1 MQPQRQL
8 MTRFGCGQSGYDEH
22 NTYGGIIICQPD
34 FSQAPHLFQI
44 FNTHLGILNPLRRS
58 GAASE

>member
-1 MQPQRQL
+1 